1 MARIDDLLDFIR
13 ISPSPYHV
21 VDTVVR
27 RLDDLGFTEAP
38 DGEVL
43 TGGGLRYR
51 RDGGSLIAWADAG
64 HAPDTGF
71 VIVGAHTDSP
81 NLRIKPRPD
90 LCEAGFR
97 QVGVEVY
104 GGVLLNSWLDRD
116 LGLSGRVAVD
126 VDGIVENRLV
136 LVDRPVA
143 RIPQLAIHLD
153 RDVNQ
158 GLRLDPQ
165 THLRPIWGL
174 DTAPGVAS
182 VVATEVGIAVD
193 RVLGWDLMLHDLT
206 PPALIGVD
214 RRLVSA
220 PRIDDQL
227 SCWAGLVA
235 LETVLSAEAPPT
247 SIPVLC
253 LFDHEEVGSASTTG
267 AAGPALETVLERSVR
282 SRGGDRD
289 AHLGAIAS
297 SLLLSADGAHATHP
311 NYQERH
317 EPEHRIEID
326 GGPVLK
332 INGNQRYATDAFGAA
347 EVTRIARRDRIPL
360 QHFVTR
366 NDMPCGSTIGPI
378 AATRL
383 GIRTVDLGVAQ
394 LSMHSAREL
403 CGADDPIRFVDLLT
417 GMFRR

>member
-21 VDTVVR
+21 VDTVVQ
-27 RLDDLGFTEAP
+27 RLHALGFTEAP
-38 DGEVL
+38 DGDAL
-43 TGGGLRYR
+43 SDGGLRYR

-64 HAPDTGF
+64 HTPDTGF

-90 LCEAGFR
+90 LCQAGFR
-97 QVGVEVY
+97 LVGVEVY

-116 LGLSGRVAVD
+116 LGLSGRVAID
-126 VDGIVENRLV
+126 VDGRVEQHLV
-136 LVDRPVA
+136 LLDRAVA

-153 RDVNQ
+153 REVNS
-158 GLRLDPQ
+158 GLHLDPQ
-165 THLRPIWGL
+165 AHLRPVWGL
-174 DTAPGVAS
+174 ETAAGVAS
-182 VVATEVGIAVD
+182 VIADELDIAVD
-193 RVLGWDLMLHDLT
+193 RILGWDLMLHDLT
-206 PPALIGVD
+206 PPALLGVD
-214 RRLVSA
+214 HRLVSA

-235 LETVLSAEAPPT
+235 LETVLTSDAPPT
-247 SIPVLC
+247 GIPVLC
-253 LFDHEEVGSASTTG
+253 LFDHEEVGSSSTTG
-267 AAGPALETVLERSVR
+267 AGGPALENVLERSVR

-289 AHLGAIAS
+289 AHLGALAS
-297 SLLLSADGAHATHP
+297 SLLLSADGAHAMHP
-311 NYQERH
+311 NYPERH
-317 EPEHRIEID
+317 EPEHRIQID

-347 EVTRIARRDRIPL
+347 EVTRIARRDGIPL
-360 QHFVTR
+360 QRFVTR

-403 CGADDPIRFVDLLT
+403 CGADDPVRFVDLLT
-417 GMFRR
+417 GLFRR